1 MAPFE
6 IDVKRAILSRTPP
19 RAVSMLER
27 RLRAST
33 AVNGQVNEARRPL
46 LAVPSRERHASSVQ
60 HESRMLPPLPWCLV
74 KPALTRSLQSAHSC
88 ASGVQERRA

>member
-60 HESRMLPPLPWCLV
+60 HIARVLPPTPWCLV
-74 KPALTRSLQSAHSC
+74 QPALARLLQYPQSC
-88 ASGVQERRA
+88 AGGLHERRA